1 MESRNAKMVVNKS
14 GSGSNTFRVT
24 LPSAWIREMGL
35 SETERELKISFDG
48 EKITIEKDT
57 TEREY
62 GAFKNADQG

>member
-1 MESRNAKMVVNKS
+1 MVVNKS